1 MKKIVILAAGL
12 PHLGIDPTLSK
23 VVNGA
28 TVLDWQL
35 NSLRSLSAD
44 VDVVLGFKANEIKHD
59 FHLPVNFLENKDW
72 EKTKSAGS
80 LLMVDLA
87 QVDELWISYGDILYH
102 SHIADMLSRTGNE
115 TAIAYDSDWRT
126 RYLARE
132 QIDISESEKVIVSEN
147 RVQRLGSNIE
157 LDWAT
162 GEFVGLVCMRGKALN
177 LLKSIQSENNKIFK
191 NFTLPDLLELIRTKG
206 VELIGVDVKGQW
218 AELNEPRD
226 LAHFVMGTKAETL
239 ARLRMMLKTAVIQ
252 DQVSFSVADWE
263 CKKNI
268 FINKIQLMFKCKNLV
283 VRSSACSED
292 SFSQSNAGAYTS
304 LLNVKNDA
312 KSLDSA
318 IEAVIASYHN
328 LQDEDQVLIQPM
340 LTDVVMSGVVFTRT
354 LEHGSPY
361 LVINYEESG
370 STEGITSGK
379 INKNSVFYFYKK
391 TNIDLVSC
399 AKIKKLLI
407 TIQEIEELLGYD
419 ALDIEFAIDNQ
430 NDVHIFQVRPI
441 TLSQEFSEHLD
452 IRVTEKINQACD
464 YYCHLQVSD
473 SSLLGSKIIFGN
485 MPDWNP
491 AEIIGTNPGE
501 LAYSLYKYLILDD
514 IWAEQRF
521 EYGYRD
527 VRPYGLL
534 KRFAGKPYIDV
545 RASFNSFIP
554 QTLPNELAARL
565 VDFYIGWLVTHPHLH
580 DKIEFDVI
588 PTCLSLNFGRWEK
601 RLIEQGD
608 FSLKEVKLLKQGL
621 INITN
626 NGILRVESDL
636 NKIELLSSKLNYL
649 SLTETTSLDQIK
661 ALLDDCKRLGT
672 LPFSHLARAGFIAI
686 NFLKD
691 AVSIGLI
698 TLRAQEEFL
707 LSLNTVSH
715 TLSED
720 ANKVLHKQLLWSEFV
735 KKYGHLRPGTYDITS
750 QAYHEDP
757 TSFLAPIVEHTS
769 LSSQK
774 KASTHFW
781 DKEKVSF
788 FNELRELGINGS
800 DQQLESFMRSAI
812 EGREKAK
819 FIFSRS
825 LSKALDGIVIW
836 GEKNKLS
843 RQELA
848 ELPITYLLSFLDQKI
863 MSYEQSDILRSQ
875 AKINKSERMLS
886 QACELPPLIT
896 SEQDFLFF
904 TLNESHPNYIS
915 SKKVCALVFNL
926 KNHTKEL
933 NVKDKIVMI
942 PQADPGYDWLFG
954 QGIAG
959 LITMYGG
966 ANSHMAIR
974 SAEFGLPAAIGIGE
988 NLYRRL
994 SQAYKL
1000 ELDPSNS
1007 LIRVIY

>member
-1 MKKIVILAAGL
+1 
-12 PHLGIDPTLSK
+12 
-23 VVNGA
+23 
-28 TVLDWQL
+28 
-35 NSLRSLSAD
+35 
-44 VDVVLGFKANEIKHD
+44 
-59 FHLPVNFLENKDW
+59 
-72 EKTKSAGS
+72 
-80 LLMVDLA
+80 
-87 QVDELWISYGDILYH
+87 
-102 SHIADMLSRTGNE
+102 
-115 TAIAYDSDWRT
+115 
-126 RYLARE
+126 
-132 QIDISESEKVIVSEN
+132 
-147 RVQRLGSNIE
+147 
-157 LDWAT
+157 
-162 GEFVGLVCMRGKALN
+162 
-177 LLKSIQSENNKIFK
+177 
-191 NFTLPDLLELIRTKG
+191 
-206 VELIGVDVKGQW
+206 
-218 AELNEPRD
+218 
-226 LAHFVMGTKAETL
+226 
-239 ARLRMMLKTAVIQ
+239 
-252 DQVSFSVADWE
+252 
-263 CKKNI
+263 
-268 FINKIQLMFKCKNLV
+268 
-283 VRSSACSED
+283 
-292 SFSQSNAGAYTS
+292 
-304 LLNVKNDA
+304 
-312 KSLDSA
+312 
-318 IEAVIASYHN
+318 
-328 LQDEDQVLIQPM
+328 
-340 LTDVVMSGVVFTRT
+340 
-354 LEHGSPY
+354 
-361 LVINYEESG
+361 
-370 STEGITSGK
+370 
-379 INKNSVFYFYKK
+379 
-391 TNIDLVSC
+391 
-399 AKIKKLLI
+399 
-407 TIQEIEELLGYD
+407 
-419 ALDIEFAIDNQ
+419 
-430 NDVHIFQVRPI
+430 
-441 TLSQEFSEHLD
+441 
-452 IRVTEKINQACD
+452 
-464 YYCHLQVSD
+464 
-473 SSLLGSKIIFGN
+473 
-485 MPDWNP
+485 
-491 AEIIGTNPGE
+491 
-501 LAYSLYKYLILDD
+501 
-514 IWAEQRF
+514 
-521 EYGYRD
+521 YRD

-886 QACELPPLIT
+886 QACEL
-896 SEQDFLFF
+896 
-904 TLNESHPNYIS
+904 
-915 SKKVCALVFNL
+915 
-926 KNHTKEL
+926 
-933 NVKDKIVMI
+933 
-942 PQADPGYDWLFG
+942 
-954 QGIAG
+954 
-959 LITMYGG
+959 
-966 ANSHMAIR
+966 
-974 SAEFGLPAAIGIGE
+974 
-988 NLYRRL
+988 
-994 SQAYKL
+994 
-1000 ELDPSNS
+1000 
-1007 LIRVIY
+1007 